1 MREIEELSTNAHN
14 STGLLDKLVQRV
26 KRFLGGNTKPAEIS
40 FQVLAAEAWNQRWRQ
55 KDRDMSLKNVSPQDY
70 ASYEDW
76 FDDNEVD
83 LYAEYME
90 T

>member
-1 MREIEELSTNAHN
+1 MREIEELSTNAHS
-14 STGLLDKLVQRV
+14 STGLLNKLVQRIKQLV
-26 KRFLGGNTKPAEIS
+26 SKKPT
-40 FQVLAAEAWNQRWRQ
+40 AAEAWNQRWRQ

-83 LYAEYME
+83 PVSYTHL
-90 T
+90 TLPTICSV